1 MKLIIHFHIL
11 YIKKCVTYVCKKNT
25 KTGNVMLY
33 NKNYFKIKIADFV
46 YQFQSITLYYIRN
59 ICLKIKINMF

>member
-11 YIKKCVTYVCKKNT
+11 YIKKCVTYACKKH
-25 KTGNVMLY
+25 
-33 NKNYFKIKIADFV
+33 KNRQCDALKQKQFKIKIADFV

-59 ICLKIKINMF
+59 ICLKIKINTF